1 MGSSIRLSL
10 RGEKSPFFY
19 FNGEDKMKIETT
31 MRRVGSYSAMIVIPA
46 FWLSKD
52 EKFIIKNNGTIP
64 VIMKIE
70 DDVITITR
78 RVKE

>member
-1 MGSSIRLSL
+1 
-10 RGEKSPFFY
+10 
-19 FNGEDKMKIETT
+19 MKIETT
-31 MRRVGSYSAMIVIPA
+31 MRRVGSWSAMTVIPA

-70 DDVITITR
+70 DEGITITR

>member
-1 MGSSIRLSL
+1 
-10 RGEKSPFFY
+10 
-19 FNGEDKMKIETT
+19 MKIETT

>member
-1 MGSSIRLSL
+1 
-10 RGEKSPFFY
+10 
-19 FNGEDKMKIETT
+19 MKIETT

-70 DDVITITR
+70 DDGITITR